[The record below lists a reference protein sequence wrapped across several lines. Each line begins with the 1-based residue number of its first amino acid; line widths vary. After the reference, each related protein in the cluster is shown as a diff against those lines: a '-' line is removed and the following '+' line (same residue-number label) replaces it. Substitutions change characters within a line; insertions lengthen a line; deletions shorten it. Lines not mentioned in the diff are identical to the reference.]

1 MKKAREAERA
11 PPVAARAPGQREK
24 GRGVGPAAELQLR
37 PAQLREQPRQALD
50 GPALVAEA
58 RDPDRAPAAAMR
70 TTHFEKPRHPAEQ
83 GDHGGG
89 LRPALPLDPLRA
101 GPQI

>member
-1 MKKAREAERA
+1 PEEVEVARVVGDQLGDAENFEELIPAMKKAREAERA

-58 RDPDRAPAAAMR
+58 RDPDRAPAATTR
-70 TTHFEKPRHPAEQ
+70 TTHFEKP
-83 GDHGGG
+83 
-89 LRPALPLDPLRA
+89 
-101 GPQI
+101 